1 MNDHVLTELKVLVER
16 AVRPVRASI
25 SRKRSMR
32 EELLA
37 HVTAIFEEEILK
49 SGDDKL
55 ALERTT
61 QRFGNPREIS
71 HELQSSVPR
80 WNCIQRFLQGG
91 RFEPGESSLH
101 FAAKYALGTVIIYA
115 IAVLAMLP
123 ITLLTGR

>member
-1 MNDHVLTELKVLVER
+1 MSDEVLTKLMVLVER
-16 AVRPVRASI
+16 AVRPVQASI

-37 HVTAIFEEEILK
+37 HLTAIFEEEVEK
-49 SGDDKL
+49 SGDGRI
-55 ALERTT
+55 ALERST
-61 QRFGNPREIS
+61 QRFGDPREIS
-71 HELQSSVPR
+71 HELQRSVPR
-80 WNCIQRFLQGG
+80 WNRIQGFLQGG